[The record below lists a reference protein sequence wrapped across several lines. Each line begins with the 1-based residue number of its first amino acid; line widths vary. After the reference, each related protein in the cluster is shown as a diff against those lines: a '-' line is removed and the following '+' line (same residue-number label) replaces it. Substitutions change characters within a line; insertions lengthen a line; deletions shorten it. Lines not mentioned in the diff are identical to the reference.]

1 MKPLVYKKRRRVRHQ
16 PAPRVKLHVTKGD
29 LVQVISGDDKGK
41 RARVLRV
48 SPGTGGVTLE
58 GVNVVKRHKKAT
70 QTTEAGIVQ
79 FPAPIHHSKVMLV
92 DPKSGEPTRVRRRM
106 YKDGPGDRMAWKW
119 GQPIRGPGYP
129 GPNSQKTGSRQPPPR
144 PRCAPRCRPY

>member
-1 MKPLVYKKRRRVRHQ
+1 MKPLVFKKRRRLRSQ
-16 PAPRVKLHVTKGD
+16 PKPRLKLHVTKGD
-29 LVQVISGDDKGK
+29 MVQVVSGDDKGK

-48 SPGTGGVTLE
+48 NPKTGRVTLE

-92 DPKSGEPTRVRRRM
+92 DPKSGAPTRVRRRID
-106 YKDGPGDRMAWKW
+106 KDGTVERIAVRS
-119 GQPIRGPGYP
+119 GQPI
-129 GPNSQKTGSRQPPPR
+129 PR
-144 PRCAPRCRPY
+144 NR